1 MVRGRQVKI
10 IVTTTHY
17 QRFLTVFFSSFVIGT
32 FPFIHIMHQST
43 ILQQQI
49 SVKAANVRILG
60 LILSHNK
67 ARYNRLSMY
76 YKYMAWPG
84 PTVDKFQSI
93 PTTSRSIFKCQF
105 RLWGVEKQ
113 AKMLF
118 KLR

>member
-1 MVRGRQVKI
+1 
-10 IVTTTHY
+10 
-17 QRFLTVFFSSFVIGT
+17 
-32 FPFIHIMHQST
+32 
-43 ILQQQI
+43 
-49 SVKAANVRILG
+49 
-60 LILSHNK
+60 
-67 ARYNRLSMY
+67 
-76 YKYMAWPG
+76 MAWPG